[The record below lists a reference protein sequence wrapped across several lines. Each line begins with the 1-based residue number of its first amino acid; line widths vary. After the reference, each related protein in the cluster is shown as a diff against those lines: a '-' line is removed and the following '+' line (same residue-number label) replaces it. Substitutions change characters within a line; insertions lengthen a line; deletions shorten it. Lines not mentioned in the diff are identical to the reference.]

1 MFTHSNQP
9 QTKVQVLHV
18 VRKTSKEKNQAA
30 TASLLHQFPGLEP
43 LDGAQM
49 KRLSTLEELT
59 RCRTPLPLLLLRC
72 GADSASTRC
81 PPSSRED
88 TVERLLEAHYS
99 LSKAR

>member
-1 MFTHSNQP
+1 MLQ
-9 QTKVQVLHV
+9 QT
-18 VRKTSKEKNQAA
+18 
-30 TASLLHQFPGLEP
+30 PGLKP

-49 KRLSTLEELT
+49 KRLSTPEELA
-59 RCRTPLPLLLLRC
+59 RCRTPLPLLLLRF

-99 LSKAR
+99 LSKAH